1 MSSES
6 FLSRWSRRKQNVR
19 EAEQAEPVDPAP
31 SESAGSERA
40 PEANASAEE
49 QAGITPADSPADD
62 ELGPDELA
70 RLPSLD
76 ELTADTDLSLFLRK
90 GVPEALRNAALR
102 RMWSLDPKIR
112 DFVSEAREYAYDW
125 NVPGGVPGSG
135 GALPPA
141 DEIRKLAEQ
150 IVGGHRPLETRAA
163 EPEGDVGEPV
173 PSSISRPD
181 AEAQGSSPSPPD
193 GSFPDQPGSPET
205 LPPQP
210 GAVMAEAPQP
220 VVVRAGETNAGAAS
234 PRRRHGG
241 AKPC

>member
-1 MSSES
+1 M
-6 FLSRWSRRKQNVR
+6 
-19 EAEQAEPVDPAP
+19 
-31 SESAGSERA
+31 
-40 PEANASAEE
+40 
-49 QAGITPADSPADD
+49 
-62 ELGPDELA
+62 
-70 RLPSLD
+70 
-76 ELTADTDLSLFLRK
+76 
-90 GVPEALRNAALR
+90 
-102 RMWSLDPKIR
+102 
-112 DFVSEAREYAYDW
+112 
-125 NVPGGVPGSG
+125 PGSG

>member
-1 MSSES
+1 MSSEN
-6 FLSRWSRRKQNVR
+6 FLSRWSRRKGAVR
-19 EAEQAEPVDPAP
+19 AAEAPDRPPPAPADPAEGEAATEAVAP
-31 SESAGSERA
+31 DDRQAAG
-40 PEANASAEE
+40 
-49 QAGITPADSPADD
+49 AGGDALT
-62 ELGPDELA
+62 PDEIA
-70 RLPSLD
+70 RLPSVD
-76 ELTADTDLSLFLRK
+76 DLTAEMDLSVFLRK
-90 GVPEALRNAALR
+90 GVPDGLRKAALR

-150 IVGGHRPLETRAA
+150 IVGGHRPAEAEAA
-163 EPEGDVGEPV
+163 EPEGAVGEPA

-181 AEAQGSSPSPPD
+181 SEAQASIPSPLD
-193 GSFPDQPGSPET
+193 SSSPDQPGPSET
-205 LPPQP
+205 FLPLPSAAMAEPPQP
-210 GAVMAEAPQP
+210 VAVSLGEANAE
-220 VVVRAGETNAGAAS
+220 AAS

>member
-1 MSSES
+1 MR
-6 FLSRWSRRKQNVR
+6 LTRRIAR
-19 EAEQAEPVDPAP
+19 SPAPADPAEGEAAAEAAAP
-31 SESAGSERA
+31 DDRQVGDAGGGDA
-40 PEANASAEE
+40 L
-49 QAGITPADSPADD
+49 TAD
-62 ELGPDELA
+62 EIA
-70 RLPSLD
+70 RLPSVD
-76 ELTADTDLSLFLRK
+76 ELTAEMDLSVFLRK
-90 GVPEALRNAALR
+90 GVPDALRKAALR

-150 IVGGHRPLETRAA
+150 IVGGHRPAEAGAA
-163 EPEGDVGEPV
+163 EPEGAVGEPA

-181 AEAQGSSPSPPD
+181 AEAQASIPSPLD
-193 GSFPDQPGSPET
+193 SSSPDQPDPSET
-205 LPPQP
+205 LPPP
-210 GAVMAEAPQP
+210 PSAAMAEPPQP
-220 VVVRAGETNAGAAS
+220 VAVSPGEANAEAAS